1 MQLEAQD
8 LAQAVIARMAD
19 CKEPRLKEVMTSLIK
34 HAHAFV
40 QDVQLTP
47 DEWMAGIQ
55 FLTASG
61 QMCDEKRQEFIL
73 LSDTLGISMLVV
85 AIEQAKA
92 AAAFKPEA
100 GADRPTEATVLG
112 PFFWEGAPELAL
124 GSDLS
129 VGQPGE
135 PTYYHGRVT
144 DTVGKP
150 IANCQLDVWSGDAEG
165 FYDLQKGPD
174 APMALRARFHT
185 DAEGYYRFWSIR
197 PTFYPVPDDG
207 PVGKMLRRMGRHP
220 NRPGHMH
227 TWLQS
232 PQHESLITHLF
243 VSDSLYIESDVVF
256 GVRDSLIV
264 DFAKNPPGTAPDG
277 RVMDKA
283 WHTCHYD
290 FKLVPKA

>member
-55 FLTASG
+55 FLTAAG

-129 VGQPGE
+129 IGQPGE

-144 DTVGKP
+144 DTVGNP
-150 IANCQLDVWSGDAEG
+150 IPNCQLDVWSGDAEG

-185 DAEGYYRFWSIR
+185 DADGYYRFWSIR
-197 PTFYPVPDDG
+197 PTFYPVPNDG
-207 PVGKMLRRMGRHP
+207 PVGNMLHRLGRHP

-232 PQHESLITHLF
+232 PNHESLITHLF
-243 VSDSLYIESDVVF
+243 VSDSPYIDSDVVF
-256 GVRDSLIV
+256 GVRNSLIV
-264 DFAKNPPGTAPDG
+264 DFAKHAPGVAPDG
-277 RVMDKA
+277 RVMDKTY
-283 WHTCHYD
+283 HTCHYD

>member
-55 FLTASG
+55 FLTAAG

-129 VGQPGE
+129 IGQPGE

-150 IANCQLDVWSGDAEG
+150 IPNCQLDVWSGDSEG
-165 FYDLQKGPD
+165 FYDLQKGAD

-185 DAEGYYRFWSIR
+185 DADGYYRFWSIR
-197 PTFYPVPDDG
+197 PTFYPVPNDG
-207 PVGKMLRRMGRHP
+207 PVGNMLHRLGRHP

-232 PQHESLITHLF
+232 PNHESLITHLF
-243 VSDSLYIESDVVF
+243 VSDSPYIESDVVF
-256 GVRDSLIV
+256 GVRNSLIV
-264 DFAKNPPGTAPDG
+264 DFAKHAPGTAPDG

>member
-55 FLTASG
+55 FLTAAG

-129 VGQPGE
+129 IGQPGE

-185 DAEGYYRFWSIR
+185 DAWSGRIC
-197 PTFYPVPDDG
+197 PVHAQRRHG
-207 PVGKMLRRMGRHP
+207 GKYDAP
-220 NRPGHMH
+220 PGA
-227 TWLQS
+227 S
-232 PQHESLITHLF
+232 PQPPRPHAHLAPIAESREPDHPP
-243 VSDSLYIESDVVF
+243 
-256 GVRDSLIV
+256 VRVRQPL
-264 DFAKNPPGTAPDG
+264 
-277 RVMDKA
+277 
-283 WHTCHYD
+283 H
-290 FKLVPKA
+290 